1 MGLMRTVSN
10 NWLKIISLNVQSVF
24 FNRVGHW
31 CAEGRREFVG
41 KNFVGRVEQ
50 TVESGT
56 DQGTDVFAILI
67 KEVSLNLSSFSYIL
81 LLLIGVRNI
90 TCYTDYKS

>member
-1 MGLMRTVSN
+1 MYKVCFLIVLGIGVLPKVGENLSVRILWAELNRLLMT
-10 NWLKIISLNVQSVF
+10 
-24 FNRVGHW
+24 
-31 CAEGRREFVG
+31 AD
-41 KNFVGRVEQ
+41 
-50 TVESGT
+50 VESGT

-90 TCYTDYKS
+90 ACYTDYKS

>member
-1 MGLMRTVSN
+1 MYKMCFLIVLGIGVPKVGENLSVRILWAELNRLLMT
-10 NWLKIISLNVQSVF
+10 
-24 FNRVGHW
+24 
-31 CAEGRREFVG
+31 AD
-41 KNFVGRVEQ
+41 
-50 TVESGT
+50 VESGT

-90 TCYTDYKS
+90 ACYTDYKS

>member
-1 MGLMRTVSN
+1 MYKVCFLIVLGIGVPKVGENLSVRI
-10 NWLKIISLNVQSVF
+10 LLAELNRLLTADV
-24 FNRVGHW
+24 
-31 CAEGRREFVG
+31 
-41 KNFVGRVEQ
+41 K
-50 TVESGT
+50 SGT

-90 TCYTDYKS
+90 ACYTDYKS